1 MQREPDM
8 SAAGTSRADDESP
21 GASTKGSGRILAVL
35 FLGVLMAAMDIAIL
49 GPALP
54 AIQETFGLTER
65 VVSWAFNAWVF
76 ANLVGVP
83 IMSKLADIFGR
94 RNVYLFD
101 IGLFAVGA
109 TVVAISPNFTVL
121 LVGRCMQGF
130 AVSGVFPVAG
140 AVVGDAVPPERRGRA
155 FGVLGSVFG
164 VAFIIGPILAGLMLM
179 LGWRWLYLVYI
190 PLALMVI
197 VFGFFVLRTT
207 RQTERRPI
215 DWKGLAALAA
225 ALFALAYALSMMN
238 TDDLVSNLTDP
249 RIMLSLGAVL
259 LLLPLF
265 VRFERGAADPVLR
278 LDLLRSRQVALACLL
293 ATGAGISEASFI
305 YFPSLAVLAYGVD
318 ASAASFMLLPL
329 VVAVAVG
336 SPIAGR
342 LLDRVG
348 SRAIVLGGYVL
359 LAAGMAG
366 IAAAPGNRTVFYGSS
381 VLIGLGLAALM
392 GSALSYILL
401 HEARKAERAV
411 SQGIITLFIS
421 IGQLLAGAAVGA
433 AASSAVDRLSGFQG
447 AFWGIAVFCFL
458 MLIAGAF
465 LKSRRRERQALY
477 SES

>member
-1 MQREPDM
+1 MHSKPD
-8 SAAGTSRADDESP
+8 TSPS
-21 GASTKGSGRILAVL
+21 GSGRVLAVL

-65 VVSWAFNAWVF
+65 VVSWAFTAWVF

-109 TVVAISPNFTVL
+109 AVVAAAPSFTVL

-140 AVVGDAVPPERRGRA
+140 AVVGDAVRPERRGRA
-155 FGVLGSVFG
+155 LGVLGSVFG

-179 LGWRWLYLVYI
+179 LGWRWLYLVNI
-190 PLALMVI
+190 PLAVLVI
-197 VFGFFVLRTT
+197 VLGLFVLPTSRSK
-207 RQTERRPI
+207 ERKPI
-215 DWKGLAALAA
+215 DWRGLVALAG
-225 ALFALAYALSMMN
+225 ALFGLAYALSMMD
-238 TDDLVSNLTDP
+238 TDNPASNLTEP
-249 RIMLSLGAVL
+249 RIMLSLAAVVI
-259 LLLPLF
+259 LLPAFIL
-265 VRFERGAADPVLR
+265 FERRARDPVLR
-278 LDLLRSRQVALACLL
+278 LDLLRNRQVAIACLL

-305 YFPSLAVLAYGVD
+305 YFPTLAVLAYGVD
-318 ASAASFMLLPL
+318 ASTASFMLLPL

-336 SPIAGR
+336 SPLAGR
-342 LLDRVG
+342 LLDRIG
-348 SRAIVLGGYVL
+348 SRAIVLGGYAVL
-359 LAAGMAG
+359 AVGMAG
-366 IAAAPGNRTVFYGSS
+366 IAMDPGSRTVFYGSS
-381 VLIGLGLAALM
+381 VLIGLGLAGLM

-433 AASSAVDRLSGFQG
+433 AASSAVNRLSGFQS
-447 AFWGIAVFCFL
+447 AFWGIAVFCVL
-458 MLIAGAF
+458 MVLVGLF
-465 LKSRRRERQALY
+465 LKSRREEL
-477 SES
+477 STIED